1 MKDKLRL
8 TPRVIVD
15 VMAPLHLI
23 LAVMFLVSMAH
34 TANVPSQQIED
45 ENSSNNEIAD
55 ADVKVECNSDEILVS
70 IGTRSGRFNGMVYPR
85 GLSKNTHCLNEWVQ
99 RKSPIT
105 YTLPLRGCNTMST
118 ELDDGGIEYF
128 NTIVVQPHLKLV
140 TNQGKGFHIRC
151 RYKTRNNTSYNEN
164 SLKLDS
170 TVAPSQ
176 EQDPVTAM
184 ATMPGCSMK
193 IYSGESSNH
202 LVAENVK
209 IGDPLSL
216 VVAIDSQ
223 DLYGIRV
230 TDCVVKDGL
239 GWGEQTLIDSEG
251 CPTDQEIMGMFQYSS
266 DNNRAEVQFKAH
278 KFPYIASVYYQ
289 CNVKLCL
296 KDHDGCELQPSCGTS
311 TRPRRQAGAESSD
324 SSLDGGTPAT
334 IEVYSGLYVN
344 EANDLAKAGQDDSVF
359 SEKYPEDAICISQRS
374 FAIGICVAGLILML
388 CVVAAILCLLA
399 RRRKKSISNPGSS
412 IYSGPYTNTAYS
424 HSS

>member
-1 MKDKLRL
+1 MKGTLRL
-8 TPRVIVD
+8 IHSRNPFLDAKVPLQVIMAFILLLSPTRAANLPSDIARDELQDSND
-15 VMAPLHLI
+15 V
-23 LAVMFLVSMAH
+23 F
-34 TANVPSQQIED
+34 
-45 ENSSNNEIAD
+45 D
-55 ADVKVECNSDEILVS
+55 ADVRVDCNSDEIVVN

-85 GLSKNTHCLNEWVQ
+85 GLSKSTHCLNEWIQ

-151 RYKTRNNTSYNEN
+151 RYTTRNNTAYNEA
-164 SLKLDS
+164 LKMDPTS
-170 TVAPSQ
+170 SPV
-176 EQDPVTAM
+176 DPVTAV

-193 IYSGESSNH
+193 IYSGEPSNH

-216 VVAIDSQ
+216 VVSIDEQ
-223 DLYGIRV
+223 ELYGIRV

-239 GWGEQTLIDSEG
+239 GWGEQKLIDSEG
-251 CPTDQEIMGMFQYSS
+251 CPTDSEIMGMFQYSEDS
-266 DNNRAEVQFKAH
+266 TKAEVQFKAH

-296 KDHDGCELQPSCGTS
+296 RADNGCDTKPPSCSGTS
-311 TRPRRQAGAESSD
+311 SSRPRRQAIAEGTD
-324 SSLDGGTPAT
+324 SEGTPAT

-344 EANDLAKAGQDDSVF
+344 EANDLAKASQEDDSVF
-359 SEKYPEDAICISQRS
+359 SVKNPDDAICISQRS
-374 FAIGICVAGLILML
+374 FAIGICIAGLILMF
-388 CVVAAILCLLA
+388 CVLAAILCLLA
-399 RRRKKSISNPGSS
+399 RRRKKTISNPGSS

>member
-1 MKDKLRL
+1 M
-8 TPRVIVD
+8 I
-15 VMAPLHLI
+15 
-23 LAVMFLVSMAH
+23 
-34 TANVPSQQIED
+34 
-45 ENSSNNEIAD
+45 
-55 ADVKVECNSDEILVS
+55 
-70 IGTRSGRFNGMVYPR
+70 YPR
-85 GLSKNTHCLNEWVQ
+85 GLSKSTHCLSEWIQ

-151 RYKTRNNTSYNEN
+151 RYATRNNSAYNEALKMDPTN
-164 SLKLDS
+164 S
-170 TVAPSQ
+170 PSN
-176 EQDPVTAM
+176 PVTAM

-193 IYSGESSNH
+193 IYSGEPSDH

-216 VVAIDSQ
+216 VVAIDEQ

-239 GWGEQTLIDSEG
+239 GWGEQKLIDSDG
-251 CPTDQEIMGMFQYSS
+251 CPTDPEIMGMFQYSGDS
-266 DNNRAEVQFKAH
+266 NKAEVQFKAH

-296 KDHDGCELQPSCGTS
+296 RVEDGCNMSPPNCNDIPGS
-311 TRPRRQAGAESSD
+311 RNRRQAVAPDQSE
-324 SSLDGGTPAT
+324 GTPAT

-344 EANDLAKAGQDDSVF
+344 EANDLAKANQDDDSVF
-359 SEKYPEDAICISQRS
+359 SVKNPEDAICISQRS

-388 CVVAAILCLLA
+388 CVLAAILCLLA

>member
-1 MKDKLRL
+1 MKGTVRL
-8 TPRVIVD
+8 TQFLPNID
-15 VMAPLHLI
+15 VMAPLQLSLALI
-23 LAVMFLVSMAH
+23 LLVSSVH
-34 TANVPSQQIED
+34 SANLPTQYVED
-45 ENSSNNEIAD
+45 DGSAANEILD
-55 ADVKVECNSDEILVS
+55 ADVRVDCNSDEIVVNV
-70 IGTRSGRFNGMVYPR
+70 GTKTGRFNGMIYPR
-85 GLSKNTHCLNEWVQ
+85 GLSKNTHCLSEWVQ
-99 RKSPIT
+99 RKAPIT

-151 RYKTRNNTSYNEN
+151 RYTTRNNTAFNEA
-164 SLKLDS
+164 LKMDPTLTPD
-170 TVAPSQ
+170 
-176 EQDPVTAM
+176 DPVTAM
-184 ATMPGCSMK
+184 AAMPGCSMK
-193 IYSGESSNH
+193 IYSGEPSNH

-216 VVAIDSQ
+216 VVSIDNQ

-239 GWGEQTLIDSEG
+239 GWGEQKLIDSEG
-251 CPTDQEIMGMFQYSS
+251 CPTDQEIMGMFQYSEDAS
-266 DNNRAEVQFKAH
+266 RAEVHFKAH

-296 KDHDGCELQPSCGTS
+296 KANNGCDLTSYKCGKGK
-311 TRPRRQAGAESSD
+311 RPRRQAIAGAEGND
-324 SSLDGGTPAT
+324 SEGTPAT

-344 EANDLAKAGQDDSVF
+344 EANDLAKSGQDDGSVF
-359 SEKYPEDAICISQRS
+359 SEKYPDDAICISQRS

-388 CVVAAILCLLA
+388 CAVAAILCLLA
-399 RRRKKSISNPGSS
+399 RRRKKSVSNPGSS